1 MDIVET
7 KKIRICGDSERRLMI
22 KAGTFYEY
30 VEQYVARYLP
40 YTPRLVDEV
49 MDTKAAHAYH
59 RMSLRNAFALAKMRR
74 TRVMLMVGED
84 EAIVTLSERS
94 NFLTEG
100 WTVICDYGYGAG
112 RVFCHIRR
120 KPADPRQ
127 KTVIRFGEF

>member
-7 KKIRICGDSERRLMI
+7 KKIWICGDSERRLMI
-22 KAGTFYEY
+22 KMGTFYGY

-40 YTPRLVDEV
+40 YTSKLLEETK
-49 MDTKAAHAYH
+49 DTKAAHAYH
-59 RMSLRNAFALAKMRR
+59 RMNLRDAYTLAKMRR

-94 NFLTEG
+94 NFLMEG